1 MTNTLRYLLLSP
13 ISALYGLV
21 MSVRN
26 VLYNKAILPSREHP
40 LAIISLGNLT
50 VGGTGK
56 TPHTE
61 FILSELHSLF
71 RIAVLSRG
79 YKRKTKGFVLAG
91 PDTDYRQIGDE
102 PSQMAMRFPEVPVA
116 VCENRNKG
124 IEILRSRFPKLDAIL
139 LDDAFQHR
147 SVRAGLSIL
156 LTDYQRLYTRDN
168 LLPGGNLRE
177 SKAGSKRADIILI
190 TKCPPGLRP
199 IDMRLLQHE
208 INPEIHQ
215 QLFFSSFSYDEPFP
229 LRITRDEQMVY
240 YQDMKQKKMTSLL
253 LTGIVNP
260 ELLREHLSQYCNEI
274 VGLHFPDH
282 HDFTKKDALLIEK
295 KFGNIKNPE
304 KVILT
309 TSKDAA
315 RLINNK
321 YLSDKLKNNIFV
333 IPVRIKIL
341 DNKETAF
348 IHKITD
354 YVTENS
360 GNR

>member
-13 ISALYGLV
+13 LSAIYGLII
-21 MSVRN
+21 SIRN
-26 VLYNKAILPSREHP
+26 SLYNKGLIPSREHP
-40 LAIISLGNLT
+40 LAIISIGNLT

-56 TPHTE
+56 TPHAE
-61 FILSELHSLF
+61 FILSELQSLF
-71 RIAVLSRG
+71 RIALLSRG

-91 PDTDYRQIGDE
+91 PDSDYREIGDE
-102 PSQMAMRFPEVPVA
+102 PCQMAMRFPGIPVA

-124 IEILRSRFPKLDAIL
+124 IEMLRSRYPKLDAIL

-156 LTDYQRLYTRDN
+156 LTDYQHLYTRDY

-177 SKAGSKRADIILI
+177 SKTGSKRADIIVI
-190 TKCPPGLRP
+190 TKCPPDLKP

-208 INPEIHQ
+208 INPAIHQ

-229 LRITRDEQMVY
+229 LRLTGNESMVY
-240 YQDMKQKKMTSLL
+240 YRDMKEKKMSALL

-260 ELLREHLSQYCNEI
+260 DLLREHLSQYCNEI
-274 VGLHFPDH
+274 VGLRFPDH
-282 HDFTKKDALLIEK
+282 HDYNRKDALLIEK
-295 KFGNIKNPE
+295 KFAEIKNPE
-304 KVILT
+304 KLILT
-309 TSKDAA
+309 TAKDAA

-333 IPVRIKIL
+333 IPVRIQIL

-348 IHKITD
+348 IQKITD